1 MPVDPVQLVLLLVI
15 VALTSL
21 LIVLGVQV
29 FLILRELRKTIVK
42 TNRVLDSADSIAEN
56 ISGPLS
62 TISTLALG
70 VKASSLLTIAKMIKG
85 LLGRDKDKEEE
96 KRRSRD

>member
-1 MPVDPVQLVLLLVI
+1 MDSVQLVLLVVI

-29 FLILRELRKTIVK
+29 FLILRDLRKTIVK
-42 TNRVLDSADSIAEN
+42 TNRVLDTADSIAEN

-70 VKASSLLTIAKMIKG
+70 VKASSLVAIAKMIKG
-85 LLGRDKDKEEE
+85 LLGHDKNREEE
-96 KRRSRD
+96 KKRNRE

>member
-1 MPVDPVQLVLLLVI
+1 MPMDSVQVVLLLVI

-29 FLILRELRKTIVK
+29 FFILRDIRKTIAK

-62 TISTLALG
+62 TLSTLALG
-70 VKASSLLTIAKMIKG
+70 IKASSLLTIAKMIKG
-85 LLGRDKDKEEE
+85 LLGRNKEE
-96 KRRSRD
+96 KKHDRD

>member
-1 MPVDPVQLVLLLVI
+1 MPMDSVQFVLLLVI

-21 LIVLGVQV
+21 LIILGVQV
-29 FLILRELRKTIVK
+29 FLILRDLRKTIAK

-70 VKASSLLTIAKMIKG
+70 VKASSLLAVAKMIKG
-85 LLGRDKDKEEE
+85 LLGRDKEQGE
-96 KRRSRD
+96 KKR